1 MCLTRVLLLAAL
13 TALLRI
19 PAGCAEG
26 LTADR
31 LGVLYN
37 LDEAGSRELAF
48 MYASRRD
55 VPKGNVFGVHLGV
68 EVAASPDAFS
78 MVRGQV
84 LDELPTTVQS
94 LLLVWTKPFAVG
106 CMSITS
112 AFASGYGTKFC
123 EPKCGLTAA
132 NPLFDTDS
140 WLPADT
146 VGWWPAMLLPSADGE
161 LARRVIERGI
171 ASDGTVPPGIVYLV
185 RTQDTARNVRAA
197 DYVSVEAT
205 LAGRLGSEP
214 LPTPIVRDLQDAI
227 GYFTG
232 ATSVEELARIGFR
245 PGAVA
250 DHLTSSGGV
259 LIGGDQMSIVNW
271 LRQGATGSYGSVSE
285 PCNFPQKFPDP
296 GIFFNH
302 YLRGDTL
309 LEAYWKSVAMPGQG
323 LFIGEPLARPYGRRR
338 P

>member
-197 DYVSVEAT
+197 DYVSAEAT
-205 LAGRLGSEP
+205 LAGRCGQRTADHAHSAGPAGCHWIFHGSDIRGGAGADWFSSRGRCRSFD
-214 LPTPIVRDLQDAI
+214 IVRWRSD
-227 GYFTG
+227 
-232 ATSVEELARIGFR
+232 
-245 PGAVA
+245 
-250 DHLTSSGGV
+250 
-259 LIGGDQMSIVNW
+259 
-271 LRQGATGSYGSVSE
+271 
-285 PCNFPQKFPDP
+285 
-296 GIFFNH
+296 
-302 YLRGDTL
+302 
-309 LEAYWKSVAMPGQG
+309 
-323 LFIGEPLARPYGRRR
+323 RRR
-338 P
+338 PDVDRELA